1 MQASSEKFLG
11 DVISAHKK
19 KAMVIGESQCEK
31 KLAGKI

>member
-19 KAMVIGESQCEK
+19 KAMLIGKSQCEK
-31 KLAGKI
+31 KLAGEI